1 MNGVKELFMKEKRIF
16 KRVNVP
22 REHWEGIAWAKLE
35 WSPLQILVKV
45 AIIQMKNLKTDV
57 EKGFKRTMFEL
68 ELVDPNGQI
77 NFENYWRTIVPI

>member
-1 MNGVKELFMKEKRIF
+1 M
-16 KRVNVP
+16 
-22 REHWEGIAWAKLE
+22 
-35 WSPLQILVKV
+35 QILVKV

-77 NFENYWRTIVPI
+77 NFENY